1 MKLSI
6 IIATYD
12 SEKTL
17 SRTLDS
23 IEGQTLDEIE
33 VIVIDGNSS
42 DGTMRIVEEFS
53 SKAIRWISEPD
64 KGIYDAWNKGL
75 QLSRGKYICF
85 IGSDDYFAYPNAL
98 SDLYSLADK
107 ENLDFVSAKYQ
118 LVNEIGEP
126 RLIRGLPWSWNG
138 IKKRMVVAHPGSL
151 HKRAMFSKMEYN
163 SLYKIASD
171 YELLLNQGPTL
182 KSGFLNK
189 ITVVMADGGVS
200 NNFVW
205 KTLVEVYD
213 IQRKSRYISIP
224 RSLFNFARALVR
236 TYILR

>member
-1 MKLSI
+1 MKISI
-6 IIATYD
+6 IIATYN
-12 SEKTL
+12 SAKTL
-17 SRTLDS
+17 KRTLDS
-23 IEGQTLDEIE
+23 IKRQTLQEIE
-33 VIVIDGNSS
+33 VIVIDGNSM
-42 DGTMRIVEEFS
+42 DETMSIVEEFD

-75 QLSRGKYICF
+75 KLSYGKYICF

-98 SDLYSLADK
+98 SDLYNLADK
-107 ENLDFVSAKYQ
+107 KDLDFVSAKYQ
-118 LVNEIGEP
+118 LVNEHGEP
-126 RLIRGLPWSWNG
+126 RLIRGLPWSWGG

-151 HKRAMFSKMEYN
+151 HKRSMFSKVVYN
-163 SLYKIASD
+163 SHYKIASD
-171 YELLLNQGPTL
+171 YELILNQGPTL

-205 KTLVEVYD
+205 KTLLEVYD
-213 IQRKSRYISIP
+213 IQKRSRYISLP